1 MLRKTVQF
9 VFFGREIQ
17 TLEINPYLYDARYAV
32 SDQIL
37 CEQDIDG
44 NGDVR
49 KRATNVFVVNRR
61 LCGDYEISLSDVTD
75 RRRVALFI

>member
-1 MLRKTVQF
+1 MQF

-32 SDQIL
+32 SAQIL

-44 NGDVR
+44 NEG
-49 KRATNVFVVNRR
+49 
-61 LCGDYEISLSDVTD
+61 LSLKSMGK
-75 RRRVALFI
+75 